1 MDAVESHSN
10 NRIILAAFHNSTN
23 VERIRLS
30 LEERGFEFVL
40 AGSGADVLAYCR
52 DKRPDLMIFEG
63 TLHDMGAEQL
73 IAELETITFLP
84 PYVVVVRQV
93 DTGSAVTLMK
103 DGAGDVLPDDA
114 DLPERLPTVVSRLLD
129 EEEGKRRLA
138 VLERSLRES
147 EERFRSLAENV
158 PDLLI
163 RFDRNLRHL
172 YLNPAAER
180 FYGQSA
186 SDVMGKW
193 LSEMALPAGLAAAWD
208 NELQKTLSSG
218 VAQAFQWEQEGTHG
232 KVSYDLRLIPEFDVL
247 GRVSTILVTGR
258 DITALKRLEEQLY
271 HARRLE
277 AIGTLAGVVAHD
289 LNNLLTPILGYA
301 NILKRDMSGDHPL
314 AKGVTVIEKAAER
327 AAGLLSRLL
336 VFARQIKH
344 LNIPVELSV
353 LFDDLLASLKA
364 HPGKNVTLIDQRS
377 SDTPPVLGD
386 PMQLAQVLQ
395 HIVSNAIDAMPDGGE
410 LRIGTERVMLDA
422 DFCRHH
428 PTVAIGPHVCVKISD
443 TGSGIPADVRE
454 RIFEPFFSTKGVTPG
469 RGLGLAMVY
478 SIVKSHAGTIVVDST
493 EGKGTTVSLFLP
505 AVQPPSVPS
514 K

>member
-1 MDAVESHSN
+1 MHDVEPYLH
-10 NRIILAAFHNSTN
+10 NRIILAALHDLPH
-23 VERIRLS
+23 VGRIRSS
-30 LEERGFEFVL
+30 LEANGFEFVVVN
-40 AGSGADVLAYCR
+40 SGAAVLDYCR
-52 DKRPDLMIFEG
+52 DKRPDLLIFAG
-63 TLHDMGAEQL
+63 TLPDMGAEQL
-73 IAELETITFLP
+73 IAELDTVTFLP

-103 DGAGDVLPDDA
+103 NGAGDVLPSDA
-114 DLPERLPTVVSRLLD
+114 DLPDRLPAVISRLL
-129 EEEGKRRLA
+129 EKEEGKRRLA
-138 VLERSLRES
+138 ELERSLRES

-180 FYGQSA
+180 FYGQS
-186 SDVMGKW
+186 SSEVSGKG
-193 LSEMALPAGLAAAWD
+193 LPETSLPAELAAAWD
-208 NELQKTLSSG
+208 EELQKTLTSG
-218 VAQAFQWEQEGTHG
+218 TAQAFQWEQEGAYG
-232 KVSYDLRLIPEFDVL
+232 KISYDLRLIPEFDVL

-271 HARRLE
+271 HARKLE

-301 NILKRDMSGDHPL
+301 NILKRDISADHPL
-314 AKGVTVIEKAAER
+314 AKGVIIIEKAAER

-344 LNIPVELSV
+344 LNVPVELSV
-353 LFDDLLASLKA
+353 LFDDLLAGLKA
-364 HPGKNVTLIDQRS
+364 HPERNVTVIDQRS

-395 HIVSNAIDAMPDGGE
+395 HIVSNSIDAMPTGGE
-410 LRIGTERVMLDA
+410 LRISTERIMLDA

-428 PTVAIGPHVCVKISD
+428 PTVAPGPHVCVKISD
-443 TGSGIPADVRE
+443 TGPGISADVRE
-454 RIFEPFFSTKGVTPG
+454 RIFEPFFSTKGGTPG

-493 EGKGTTVSLFLP
+493 EGEGTMVSLFLP
-505 AVQPPSVPS
+505 ALEPSSVPS